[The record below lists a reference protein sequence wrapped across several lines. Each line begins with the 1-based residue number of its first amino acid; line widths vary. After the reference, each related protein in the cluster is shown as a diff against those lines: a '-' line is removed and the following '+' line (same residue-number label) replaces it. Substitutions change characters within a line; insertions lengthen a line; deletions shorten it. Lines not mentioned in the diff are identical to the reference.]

1 MVIAYDRER
10 SHRALM
16 RGHQS
21 VRTLE
26 AETKTAGTTLTLS
39 LATVYGPGRPLA
51 YKHRSGSVIA
61 RFSPTINY
69 AIVNCIIALVEVA
82 LGNVLGF
89 IFQRTR
95 EGFNGWAIQNVSM
108 RIKARTVAGAIPGP
122 FCGIPSHDA
131 AQVCTHCGHLMRF

>member
-39 LATVYGPGRPLA
+39 LATVYGPCRPFA
-51 YKHRSGSVIA
+51 YKHRSMSGIVM
-61 RFSPTINY
+61 FSPTINY
-69 AIVNCIIALVEVA
+69 AIGNCIIVLVEVA
-82 LGNVLGF
+82 R
-89 IFQRTR
+89 QRPWR
-95 EGFNGWAIQNVSM
+95 YLS
-108 RIKARTVAGAIPGP
+108 KDARGVQLLAHSKCFLPDQSENRGRGS
-122 FCGIPSHDA
+122 PSSP
-131 AQVCTHCGHLMRF
+131 